1 MPTRPECPEFYTG
14 APVDSSDLMFR
25 DVFLAELWEALQTRH
40 VLLTAPRRTGKT
52 SVMDHLRDV
61 PQHGFTVIYQNV
73 QDLTHPA
80 DFFQTLLDTLQD
92 QHPEYVKRL
101 AQGWKLLTDAL
112 GRISEIEFGEFKVGL
127 RNTDPNW
134 RENWRQH
141 GDKLLDQIRK
151 QEAPVL
157 LIVDELPDMLF
168 NLKRENPALLREF
181 LAWFRAQRQ
190 DPHPSQ
196 DRARW
201 LIGGSVNLSGTLDAL
216 GLVDLINDLDDIPL
230 PVLTDARV
238 VEFVQ
243 LMLDKRGVDFEAT
256 LPEQLCKHL
265 GRPIPLF
272 MQMATQEL
280 YRSWKKAPRKLM
292 STDVDQVFAQLVV
305 STAARDKLQHYYS
318 RIAKYYEEPRL
329 SAAHTLLGQLSLSAN
344 GLSRAKLLQEF
355 ERHLADAGQTIPAHE
370 RKRHF
375 NQLLRDLENDFYVC
389 EISENQ
395 YDFASGVLKAW
406 WKKYYA

>member
-1 MPTRPECPEFYTG
+1 MPTHPDCPEFYTG

-80 DFFQTLLDTLQD
+80 AFFQTLLDTLQD

-134 RENWRQH
+134 RDNWRQH

-168 NLKRENPALLREF
+168 NLKRENLALLREF

>member
-1 MPTRPECPEFYTG
+1 MPTCPDCPEFYTG

-25 DVFLAELWEALQTRH
+25 DAFLTELWEALQTRH

-127 RNTDPNW
+127 RNIDPNW
-134 RENWRQH
+134 RDNWRQH
-141 GDKLLDQIRK
+141 GDKLLDQIRR

-168 NLKRENPALLREF
+168 NLKRENLALLREF

-230 PVLTDARV
+230 PVLTDAQV

-243 LMLDKRGVDFEAT
+243 LMLDKRNVDFEAT
-256 LPEQLCKHL
+256 LPERLCAQL

-329 SAAHTLLGQLSLSAN
+329 SAAHILLGQLSLSAN

-375 NQLLRDLENDFYVC
+375 NQLMRDLENDFYVC
-389 EISENQ
+389 EVAENQ

>member
-134 RENWRQH
+134 RDNWRQH

-168 NLKRENPALLREF
+168 NLKRENLALLREF

-280 YRSWKKAPRKLM
+280 YRSWKKAPRKLA
-292 STDVDQVFAQLVV
+292 SADVDQVFAQLVV

-389 EISENQ
+389 EIAENQ

>member
-1 MPTRPECPEFYTG
+1 MPTRPDCPEFYTG

-127 RNTDPNW
+127 RNIDPNW
-134 RENWRQH
+134 RDNWRQH
-141 GDKLLDQIRK
+141 GDKLLDQIRR

-168 NLKRENPALLREF
+168 NLKRENLALLREF

-256 LPEQLCKHL
+256 VPEQLCTQL

-389 EISENQ
+389 EIAENQ